1 MSLSIHNLSVAY
13 GAVTALRDVS
23 IEVASGV
30 ITTIIGSNGAGK
42 TTIMKAVAG
51 LVPQAAG
58 RVLYNGEELSGLRP
72 SQVVSRGVALVP
84 EGRRLFGS
92 MTVAENL
99 ATGAYSRT
107 DKAAIARDL
116 DQVLDRF
123 PILRERLGQRAANLS
138 GGQQQML
145 AVGRA
150 LMSRPRLL
158 LLDEPSIGLA
168 PVVVQQICDI
178 VAAISRE
185 GVDVLLVEQNASLAL
200 RVAEFAYVLESGRIT
215 RSGPAGDLRQ
225 DPAIQAAYLGI

>member
-1 MSLSIHNLSVAY
+1 MSLSIQNLSVAY
-13 GAVTALRDVS
+13 GAVTALRHVN

-51 LVPQAAG
+51 LLPQAAG
-58 RVLYNGEELSGLRP
+58 RVFYDNEELSGLRP
-72 SQVVSRGVALVP
+72 SQIVSKGVALVP

-99 ATGAYSRT
+99 AAGAYSRT
-107 DKAAIARDL
+107 DKVAIAQDL
-116 DQVLDRF
+116 DRVLDRF

-168 PVVVQQICDI
+168 PVVVQQICEI
-178 VAAISRE
+178 IAAISRE

-200 RVAEFAYVLESGRIT
+200 RLAEFAYVLESGAIT
-215 RSGPAGDLRQ
+215 RSGHARDLRQ

>member
-1 MSLSIHNLSVAY
+1 MSLSIQNVSVAY
-13 GAVTALRDVS
+13 GAVTALGGVN
-23 IEVASGV
+23 IEVKSGV

-42 TTIMKAVAG
+42 TTLMKAIAG
-51 LVPQAAG
+51 LLPLAG
-58 RVLYNGEELSGLRP
+58 GRILYNEDELSGLRP
-72 SQVVSRGVALVP
+72 SQIVAKGIALVP

-99 ATGAYSRT
+99 ATGAYSRG
-107 DKAAIARDL
+107 DKAGIARDL

-123 PILRERLGQRAANLS
+123 PILRDRLSQRAANLS

-150 LMSRPRLL
+150 LMSRPRVL

-200 RVAEFAYVLESGRIT
+200 RVAEFAYVLESGSIT
-215 RSGPAGDLRQ
+215 RSGRAGDFRQ